1 MGNRNK
7 NKILSALV
15 LAAALVVTAP
25 NAIPNTGIVEVEA
38 ATEKISQKTAVM
50 YPTETLQL
58 KVNGAKTSV
67 TWKSSKT
74 SVATV
79 SGKGKV
85 TAIKNGAATITA
97 SVGKKSYK
105 CKVTVRKPALCSTHD
120 DCEREGNLCNVGNDF
135 ELKLRGTKNKVTWKS
150 SDTKV
155 ATVKNGKVVAVG
167 EGECMITATDTK
179 TKKKYTSTV
188 KVTNWL
194 RADVSSLDMKVGES
208 KTITVYY
215 DMTWN
220 DVPYYFSWFEDV
232 DQGKEL
238 LDNGLWSDWTPNGD
252 ADEDIGGGYYSLTV
266 KARKPG
272 KTVIYLTPYVVYDSS
287 DYKAYMKAGE
297 EANIEN
303 YAEDQE
309 YLEIP
314 VTIHN

>member
-1 MGNRNK
+1 MGNR

-97 SVGKKSYK
+97 LVGKKSYK

-120 DCEREGNLCNVGNDF
+120 DCEREKNLCNVGNDF
-135 ELKLRGTKNKVTWKS
+135 VLKLRGTKNKVTWKS

-167 EGECMITATDTK
+167 EGECVITATDTK

-194 RADVSSLDMKVGES
+194 RADVSWLDMKVGES

-220 DVPYYFSWFEDV
+220 DLPYYFSWFEDV

-238 LDNGLWSDWTPNGD
+238 LDNGLWSDWTPTGD
-252 ADEDIGGGYYSLTV
+252 ADKDIGGGYLTLTV
-266 KARKPG
+266 KALKPG
-272 KTVIYLTPYVVYDSS
+272 KTVIYLTSYVVYDSS

-297 EANIEN
+297 EADIVD

-314 VTIHN
+314 VIIHN

>member
-1 MGNRNK
+1 MGNR

-15 LAAALVVTAP
+15 LAVALVFTTP
-25 NAIPNTGIVEVEA
+25 NVIPDTGIVEVEA

-58 KVNGAKTSV
+58 KVNGAKTGV

-74 SVATV
+74 SIATV

-97 SVGKKSYK
+97 MVGKKTYK

-120 DCEREGNLCNVGNDF
+120 NCEREKNLCNVGNDF

-167 EGECMITATDTK
+167 EGECVITATDTK

-194 RADVSSLDMKVGES
+194 RTDVASLDMKVGES

-220 DVPYYFSWFEDV
+220 DLPYYLSWFENV
-232 DQGKEL
+232 DQEKEL
-238 LDNGLWSDWTPNGD
+238 LDNGLWSDWMPNGGL
-252 ADEDIGGGYYSLTV
+252 DEDMGGGCCTLTV
-266 KARKPG
+266 KALKPG
-272 KTVIYLTPYVVYDSS
+272 KTVIYLTSFVVYDSS
-287 DYKAYMKAGE
+287 DYKKYMKAGE